1 MERDY
6 TTYLIEKARSK
17 HTARLLEYLLEIHDA
32 FVQGVTAHEATEW
45 LELPPGRAA
54 ERLDTMNLNPQNTL
68 APRHRQEFE
77 WALRD
82 KDIKLDTHTVDTLC
96 EIIKTFLLERD
107 EDGYQQG
114 RADALY

>member
-45 LELPPGRAA
+45 LELPPGRASETAVGIMLRTLGYKRYRRRTKSA
-54 ERLDTMNLNPQNTL
+54 EGWVQEHRLFMRDTPPEGWT
-68 APRHRQEFE
+68 R
-77 WALRD
+77 
-82 KDIKLDTHTVDTLC
+82 
-96 EIIKTFLLERD
+96 
-107 EDGYQQG
+107 
-114 RADALY
+114 